1 MPLPGT
7 RVIHPRWSEHHRPTA
22 TSAMT
27 AACEITRAATT
38 GQPATTAADG
48 TWTPPS
54 ARTTVY
60 TGPCRVVPE
69 TSDEQRLTTEERQVT
84 RRRYAVMVT
93 WDSGEFH
100 IGDQVKV
107 TEAADPQLA
116 GKAFRVVDVTYGS
129 EQWQR
134 NLLAEEIEGRS

>member
-7 RVIHPRWSEHHRPTA
+7 RVIHPRWSERHRPTA

-27 AACEITRAATT
+27 STCVITRAAST
-38 GQPATTAADG
+38 GEGAVTAADG
-48 TWTPPS
+48 TWTPGQ
-54 ARTTVY
+54 RTTIY

-69 TSDEQRLTTEERQVT
+69 TSNEERIPTQDMQVT
-84 RRRYAVMVT
+84 RRRYAVMIR
-93 WDSGEFH
+93 WDGDAFQ
-100 IGDQVKV
+100 IGDQIQI